1 MLDLRANEF
10 AGDTLV
16 SFIEVTILEF
26 LEKMIFFHKHSDK
39 TFFLEI
45 AVFRNFFLFQS
56 LNMINLKYSK

>member
-26 LEKMIFFHKHSDK
+26 LEKWFLDQSIEQKSVVNLDKIF
-39 TFFLEI
+39 E
-45 AVFRNFFLFQS
+45 NQQ
-56 LNMINLKYSK
+56 

>member
-39 TFFLEI
+39 
-45 AVFRNFFLFQS
+45 NFFS
-56 LNMINLKYSK
+56 